1 MNTGTL
7 ITCIVVDD
15 DDIDRLTTQAF
26 LQGYPALQCVG
37 AYASAADMLQAGQSL
52 PDVLFLDVD
61 MPGMNGLDL
70 RRQLMDV
77 PACIFITA
85 YPDYAVESFELE
97 ALDYMVKPLRHDRFA
112 SAVQRIESFIQVR
125 RMAGLYSHSLG
136 GETLFIK
143 EGNEQVKLLLYDI
156 LYLEALKDYTRIVT
170 VHSKHMVLANL
181 GSLLQQA
188 AFKSFVR
195 IHKSY
200 AVQQHCIS
208 RYTATTVEV
217 NGQVLPMGRVYKL
230 AVQQI
235 VSK

>member
-1 MNTGTL
+1 MSTGAP

-15 DDIDRLTTQAF
+15 DDIDRLTTQSF
-26 LQGYPALQCVG
+26 LQAHPVLQCVG
-37 AYASAADMLQAGQSL
+37 AYASAAALLKAGQSL

-70 RRQLMDV
+70 RRKLIDV

-85 YPDYAVESFELE
+85 YPDYAVESFELD

-112 SAVQRIESFIQVR
+112 STVQRIESFIQVR
-125 RMAGLYSHSLG
+125 RKAELYSHSLG
-136 GETLFIK
+136 GEIIFIK
-143 EGNEQVKLLLYDI
+143 EGITQIKLQLHDI

-170 VHSKHMVLANL
+170 VYSKHMVLANI
-181 GSLLQQA
+181 GSLLQQV

-208 RYTATTVEV
+208 RYTATTVEIG
-217 NGQVLPMGRVYKL
+217 GQALPLGRVYKL
-230 AVQQI
+230 ALQQI